1 MNMEIKEIIL
11 RAVNIIIFPIY
22 ILIFI
27 NLYKFKKNVFILLN
41 ILFNITCMLNS
52 MIFFLPKGETGNLA
66 CLGQAFLF
74 VFGDLSKLALATG
87 FIVVA
92 FYSFLNPSAIEEH
105 KILYFII
112 TLIVCQIFPVF
123 YGIFSVFIA
132 KPEPFPLFCYV
143 SEAKIITITYVL
155 RYLFIFLFYIASITF
170 IVYFRR
176 TFSEQKDEEFYINYK
191 NKMIRYII
199 LVSLSFF
206 VSLAYN
212 VLDAVSGLQLDL
224 TNYYG
229 VVYVIDGVLIPC
241 YAIIFLLDSNRI
253 SEMKDL
259 LCCCAKSRETIVSSD
274 EYQLEIV

>member
-1 MNMEIKEIIL
+1 MVMEIKEIFL
-11 RAVNIIIFPIY
+11 RAVNIIIFPVY

-52 MIFFLPKGETGNLA
+52 LIFFLPKGETGNIA

-74 VFGDLSKLALATG
+74 VFGDLSKLALAVG

-92 FYSFLNPSAIEEH
+92 FYTFLNPSSIEEH

-112 TLIVCQIFPVF
+112 TLIICQIFPF
-123 YGIFSVFIA
+123 IYGIFSVFIA

-143 SEAKIITITYVL
+143 SETKIITITYVL
-155 RYLFIFLFYIASITF
+155 RYLFILLFYLASIAF

-176 TFSEQKDEEFYINYK
+176 TFSEQNNEDFYINFK
-191 NKMIRYII
+191 NKMIRYLI
-199 LVSLSFF
+199 LISLSFF

-212 VLDAVSGLQLDL
+212 ILDALNGPHSELI
-224 TNYYG
+224 NYYG
-229 VVYVIDGVLIPC
+229 VVYVIDGFLILC

-253 SEMKDL
+253 SEMRDI
-259 LCCCAKSRETIVSSD
+259 LCCCANNRETIVSED